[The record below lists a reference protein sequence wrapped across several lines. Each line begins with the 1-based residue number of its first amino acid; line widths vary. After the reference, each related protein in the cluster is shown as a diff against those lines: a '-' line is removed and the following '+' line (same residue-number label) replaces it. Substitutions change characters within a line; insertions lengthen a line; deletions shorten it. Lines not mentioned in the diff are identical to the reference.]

1 MKRRDRI
8 VVAIANLVLRA
19 ASKRYRDLTKA
30 LIVRGMEAELCVCWQ
45 RQAMFE
51 ELPEMPTLRELEA
64 LAVLYETSPG
74 HLLDECYERVGRKLR
89 EEEEGDAEEA
99 AESNA

>member
-30 LIVRGMEAELCVCWQ
+30 LIVRGMEAE
-45 RQAMFE
+45 
-51 ELPEMPTLRELEA
+51 RER
-64 LAVLYETSPG
+64 LYPG
-74 HLLDECYERVGRKLR
+74 RHV
-89 EEEEGDAEEA
+89 
-99 AESNA
+99 